1 MLVIEV
7 TNARDVVRQR
17 IGRLGGRLIGK
28 VVDAEAQVEKALIQE
43 LESAFRDFGIEAR
56 IFSIDGPQM
65 IGRSHLEIPV
75 QVREERQVRLPY
87 ARRRTIRS
95 SWPTSGTPATLASSP

>member
-17 IGRLGGRLIGK
+17 MGRLGGRLIGR

-43 LESAFRDFGIEAR
+43 LETAFKEFGIEAR
-56 IFSIDGPQM
+56 IFSVDGPQM
-65 IGRSHLEIPV
+65 LGRSHLEIPV
-75 QVREERQVRLPY
+75 QVRAEREVRLD
-87 ARRRTIRS
+87 
-95 SWPTSGTPATLASSP
+95 G

>member
-1 MLVIEV
+1 VLVIEV

-43 LESAFRDFGIEAR
+43 LETAFRDFGIEAR
-56 IFSIDGPQM
+56 IVSIDGPKM

-75 QVREERQVRLPY
+75 QVREDRQVKL
-87 ARRRTIRS
+87 S
-95 SWPTSGTPATLASSP
+95 

>member
-1 MLVIEV
+1 VLVIEI
-7 TNARDVVRQR
+7 TNAREVVRQR

-65 IGRSHLEIPV
+65 IGRSHMEIPL
-75 QVREERQVRLPY
+75 QVREERQVRL
-87 ARRRTIRS
+87 
-95 SWPTSGTPATLASSP
+95 G

>member
-1 MLVIEV
+1 VLIIEV

-43 LESAFRDFGIEAR
+43 LETAFRDFGIEAR
-56 IFSIDGPQM
+56 IFSVDGPAM
-65 IGRSHLEIPV
+65 LGRSHLEVPV
-75 QVREERQVRLPY
+75 HVREEREIRL
-87 ARRRTIRS
+87 S
-95 SWPTSGTPATLASSP
+95 